1 MFSNVK
7 AIDSAIQW
15 VFTRCAFCP
24 VVWVFSLLLTTV
36 CGFERTWVD
45 VSCTRSLKSVALLQ
59 FASVEASPLG
69 LCCSDPLLFVTAICQ
84 FNAAEFCSLQWE
96 KSVCLQTT
104 NPFERLRL
112 LLSMFF
118 VFFFL
123 SSLLFPP
130 PLLYH
135 FLLKQCA
142 SSLAWRG
149 DRWWLQAER
158 MVAVLIAWINVGAL
172 FSANCLSCW
181 FVVC

>member
-24 VVWVFSLLLTTV
+24 VVWVFFLLLTTV

-69 LCCSDPLLFVTAICQ
+69 LCCSDPLLFVTAVCQ

-118 VFFFL
+118 VFFFCL
-123 SSLLFPP
+123 LFYFPLPFFITSCSSNALHPLPGGAIAGGSRQSEWWLCSLL
-130 PLLYH
+130 
-135 FLLKQCA
+135 
-142 SSLAWRG
+142 
-149 DRWWLQAER
+149 E
-158 MVAVLIAWINVGAL
+158 
-172 FSANCLSCW
+172 
-181 FVVC
+181 